1 MPNKIEALVLLDCR
15 KNGAYAITMK
25 LRDIIDKHPE
35 FCLPIR
41 KLKIL
46 KDLGVV
52 INTNNLFSPQAA
64 SFPVGAK
71 INVSNNHYA
80 NKSPLLGLIGE
91 YLAYG
96 ERAEHR
102 ILIEIYINLYFLVSE
117 KFKYTDKDYED
128 WLAGKNNKILG
139 HYKSSVES
147 AARYLRLNIGLN
159 DVDESRQ
166 LAEKINNNKGL
177 NESEGLRSLRCL
189 KLYSEGSRPKIK
201 NSNALKSVRSIYIK
215 GEDVSSHVL
224 VHQEND
230 ETEIEQTLIGQ
241 IIPNDIKSQAELI
254 KKYNKMKGQANRIN
268 RNNQLR
274 AVDIGF
280 LRPTAWKYIDAL
292 ILDDTVNK
300 SVRAVI
306 CLSLL
311 CGRSMQD
318 CKANIKLILSK
329 RGFIRIDLNVP
340 SAKKTAGCI
349 PVDNKLYI
357 GIPVRYYRLLSL
369 GWQSIQRVNIASAQ
383 SAIKN
388 LNAIIDVTPQKI
400 ARLFFYIANV
410 KSGKS
415 HAAML
420 FDSPLSTITTQLHY
434 TITQKCVLS
443 SLYKAVFD
451 EYEELMSP
459 QGLVELAQ
467 SGYSGIM
474 NFPDPR
480 EVRNFIFPDDELSG
494 MRKGFVQYAA
504 ENGSRS
510 VSVQSVDYY
519 SSVDQQSSVA
529 IVNDKKRNGA
539 QHARLSFFS
548 KRSVIAIQ
556 KNLKCINVGPAF
568 IEFKYKTA
576 CGYVPMSPKF
586 FSSLKG
592 CNLQMN
598 SLRKI
603 RRSFILHTGLDEEI
617 IDSLYGHHYVGSV
630 PISHQSSLSI
640 HEIHSTCKSHILLF
654 HALVEKLTNE

>member
-388 LNAIIDVTPQKI
+388 LNGGCAEFCVTGI
-400 ARLFFYIANV
+400 SVTAV
-410 KSGKS
+410 
-415 HAAML
+415 
-420 FDSPLSTITTQLHY
+420 
-434 TITQKCVLS
+434 
-443 SLYKAVFD
+443 AVF
-451 EYEELMSP
+451 
-459 QGLVELAQ
+459 
-467 SGYSGIM
+467 
-474 NFPDPR
+474 PR
-480 EVRNFIFPDDELSG
+480 S
-494 MRKGFVQYAA
+494 
-504 ENGSRS
+504 
-510 VSVQSVDYY
+510 
-519 SSVDQQSSVA
+519 
-529 IVNDKKRNGA
+529 
-539 QHARLSFFS
+539 
-548 KRSVIAIQ
+548 
-556 KNLKCINVGPAF
+556 
-568 IEFKYKTA
+568 
-576 CGYVPMSPKF
+576 
-586 FSSLKG
+586 
-592 CNLQMN
+592 
-598 SLRKI
+598 
-603 RRSFILHTGLDEEI
+603 
-617 IDSLYGHHYVGSV
+617 
-630 PISHQSSLSI
+630 
-640 HEIHSTCKSHILLF
+640 
-654 HALVEKLTNE
+654 